1 MTIPLIQS
9 LSFYDSSS
17 SDSVRTKRKK
27 HHGKAK
33 PQTKQHDP
41 SQPLSPQEQQR
52 ELRRLQKAAIEKAM
66 QEEALYKRSSFA
78 QPDSLKESSWWDRIT
93 NQVKNQQW
101 WVTGLEILATV
112 GVVVGAGFGGA
123 KIYEHLK
130 VNEKLPS
137 LGGGKDSTPTENN
150 TPTPVD
156 QNAPINSPSPSPV
169 RQPKPVRTNHQ
180 WSANPEIKAAQEAI
194 YQNVDRAD
202 NPLIAGLKGNVP
214 AIPFVSSKTERAAKQ
229 IDDYQGTDQTA
240 FKGLL
245 LHLVDAMIEENRYSD
260 CQRLIKETE
269 NDFKQV
275 SLERVRT
282 LALTK
287 LKVDHWGLKSYK
299 DKEIKGIAET
309 LSCIPDDAKTNEDKL
324 HIKLCNGLIA
334 KSKPECSTPFADL
347 ITSLGT
353 PTDPKDQLCLY
364 YAKAANELKPPE
376 TDLTA
381 TLTTHGDPAIKEEAL
396 LLVAAMKP
404 DKKVRDREFKTV
416 KSALEKTTLNQKVKD
431 LIIKRVTL
439 LKNIMDTHKI
449 AYA

>member
-1 MTIPLIQS
+1 LQ
-9 LSFYDSSS
+9 
-17 SDSVRTKRKK
+17 
-27 HHGKAK
+27 
-33 PQTKQHDP
+33 
-41 SQPLSPQEQQR
+41 
-52 ELRRLQKAAIEKAM
+52 RLQKAAIEKAM

-78 QPDSLKESSWWDRIT
+78 QADSLKESSWWDKIT
-93 NQVKNQQW
+93 NQVTNQQW
-101 WVTGLEILATV
+101 WVTGLEGLAAV
-112 GVVVGAGFGGA
+112 GVVVGAGYGGV
-123 KIYEHLK
+123 KLVEHLK
-130 VNEKLPS
+130 VNGKLPS

-150 TPTPVD
+150 TPAPAD

-169 RQPKPVRTNHQ
+169 RQPKPERANHQ
-180 WSANPEIKAAQEAI
+180 WSANPEIKSAQEAI

-260 CQRLIKETE
+260 CQRLINETE

-275 SLERVRT
+275 SLQRVRT
-282 LALTK
+282 VALTK

-299 DKEIKGIAET
+299 DKEIKGIAEI
-309 LSCIPDDAKTNEDKL
+309 LSCIPDNAKTSEDKL
-324 HIKLCNGLIA
+324 HIRLCNGLIE
-334 KSKPECSTPFADL
+334 KSKPECITPFADL

-364 YAKAANELKPPE
+364 YAKAASEEKPPVA
-376 TDLTA
+376 DLTDS
-381 TLTTHGDPAIKEEAL
+381 LTSLPVEAIKLEAL

-416 KSALEKTTLNQKVKD
+416 KSALEKTTLNQEAKD
-431 LIIKRVTL
+431 SIIKRVTL
-439 LKNIMDTHKI
+439 LKFIMETHKI

>member
-1 MTIPLIQS
+1 
-9 LSFYDSSS
+9 
-17 SDSVRTKRKK
+17 
-27 HHGKAK
+27 
-33 PQTKQHDP
+33 
-41 SQPLSPQEQQR
+41 
-52 ELRRLQKAAIEKAM
+52 M

-78 QPDSLKESSWWDRIT
+78 QADSLKESSWWDKIT
-93 NQVKNQQW
+93 NQVTNQQW
-101 WVTGLEILATV
+101 WVTGLEGLAAV
-112 GVVVGAGFGGA
+112 GVVVGVGYGCVKA
-123 KIYEHLK
+123 YERFRPQK
-130 VNEKLPS
+130 ESPAIEAVRN
-137 LGGGKDSTPTENN
+137 STPSDN
-150 TPTPVD
+150 TPTPAD

-324 HIKLCNGLIA
+324 HIRLCNGLIA
-334 KSKPECSTPFADL
+334 KSKPECSTHFADL
-347 ITSLGT
+347 VTSLST

-364 YAKAANELKPPE
+364 YAKAASEEKPPVA
-376 TDLTA
+376 DLTDS
-381 TLTTHGDPAIKEEAL
+381 LTSSPVEAIKLEAL

-404 DKKVRDREFKTV
+404 DKKVRDREFKTA
-416 KSALEKTTLNQKVKD
+416 KSALEKTTLNQKAKD
-431 LIIKRVTL
+431 SIIKRVTL
-439 LKNIMDTHKI
+439 LKFIMETHKI